1 MNWFLLALAAPLAW
15 SIANYIDKFIL
26 SRGESNESGSGGLM
40 ILSSLVSLVIA
51 LVVFLVHGNSVLT
64 LNSQFVGVLI
74 LSGIFEALYI
84 LFYFWALERESTT
97 TVISLFQFTPIMG
110 LLFGFLLLKEVPTG
124 MQIFAV
130 LLILIGTLC
139 IVWKKGERKMNGNVV
154 LLMLVSTAFVGIYNT
169 LFKLV
174 AEQTP
179 FWTAIF
185 WQYIGIGIV
194 GFLLFVATPP
204 YRKQTL
210 YMIRRK
216 TLGLTTLAECMNVVA
231 LLATNAAIL
240 LAPVAVVLSIS
251 SVQPIFVLLEGFL
264 IVAFFPKLLSES
276 ERPTLKPMYIFGILL
291 VCVGGFLV
299 YLF

>member
-15 SIANYIDKFIL
+15 SIANYLDKFIL

-40 ILSSLVSLVIA
+40 VLSSLMSLLIA
-51 LVVFLVHGNSVLT
+51 FAIFLVYGNSLLT
-64 LNSQFVGVLI
+64 LDSQFVGVLI

-97 TVISLFQFTPIMG
+97 TVISLFQFAPIMG

-130 LLILIGTLC
+130 LLILLGTLC
-139 IVWKKGERKMNGNVV
+139 IVWKKGEPKMKGIVL

-169 LFKLV
+169 LFKLI

-185 WQYIGIGIV
+185 WQYVGIGVI
-194 GFLLFVATPP
+194 GFLLFVAIPP

-210 YMIRRK
+210 YMIRGK
-216 TLGLTTLAECMNVVA
+216 TLGLTTLAEILNIVA

-240 LAPVAVVLSIS
+240 LAPLAVVLSIS

-264 IVAFFPKLLSES
+264 IALFFPKLLDQS
-276 ERPTLKPMYIFGILL
+276 ERPAIKVTYLFGILL
-291 VCVGGFLV
+291 VCVGGFLI

>member
-15 SIANYIDKFIL
+15 SIANYLDKFIL

-40 ILSSLVSLVIA
+40 VLSSLMSLLIA
-51 LVVFLVHGNSVLT
+51 FAIFLVYGNSLLT
-64 LNSQFVGVLI
+64 LDSQFVGVLI

-97 TVISLFQFTPIMG
+97 TVISLFQFAPSMG

-130 LLILIGTLC
+130 LLILLGTLC
-139 IVWKKGERKMNGNVV
+139 IVWKKGEPKMKGIVL

-169 LFKLV
+169 LFKLI

-185 WQYIGIGIV
+185 WQYVGIGVI
-194 GFLLFVATPP
+194 GFLLFVAIPP

-210 YMIRRK
+210 YMIRGK
-216 TLGLTTLAECMNVVA
+216 TLGLTTLAEILNIVA

-240 LAPVAVVLSIS
+240 LAPLAVVLSIS

-264 IVAFFPKLLSES
+264 IALFFPKLLDQS
-276 ERPTLKPMYIFGILL
+276 ERPAIKVTYLFGILL
-291 VCVGGFLV
+291 VCVGGFLI